1 MKINY
6 NYASPS
12 MCTSENGSDTILGLS
27 PDLSRREKVSFLG
40 KLKHPLV
47 FRDAMLML
55 REIVISDTTRKK
67 KERVEFFEW
76 LEDEIERRII
86 SHEQY
91 MPKVRDELEN
101 NMDNLLEEI
110 KDKEN
115 KIAELYKFKNELK
128 KEIDENSIWRDYNK
142 LERSFWKFIQDR
154 DYDLWFVLDPV
165 ITVHKDQVSFEAFSI
180 DESTYGCL
188 SIDMK
193 EFELLKEPELGTTN
207 IDFSYKLAKEIG
219 RFRTYNEVKL
229 AVNPEG
235 FTAETGV
242 MPEHVEKKIDLPE
255 TWIKGFNQVSAAASL
270 NGIDIEITNTD
281 MYDICAFLRRHKAK
295 ESPRYMKWILEPG
308 KNIKILF
315 EPFKETLVLQSI
327 YNGEKKREEKIWG
340 RRRWLVIEKILPITN
355 SFKIRLLGFGMPQF
369 IIADMGSMKMTI
381 GFTSWSSNDW
391 VKGTAF
397 NIMGGFIG
405 EGNYK
410 KVYELLK
417 EKRALSIEEIYSHLS
432 EDSKSVCKAG
442 IGRLFKKGEGYF
454 DPIND
459 KIRFRKLLSEEIP
472 EEMYKTTDVEL
483 KVQEH
488 LDEGLDNFRVR
499 VNDEGEYEFTH
510 SMKTPNPKK
519 GNWSYYRTPDFDREY
534 DQTETSLSIDEDGAI
549 THVKCNC
556 KIFNKSTRNISKSCD
571 HILALYLIS
580 TKFLKVK
587 LEKGKEYKIN
597 DIMEKLL

>member
-1 MKINY
+1 MKIKY

-12 MCTSENGSDTILGLS
+12 MCTNNGHETTLGFS
-27 PDLSRREKVSFLG
+27 PDLSREENVSFLG
-40 KLKHPLV
+40 KLKNPLV

-55 REIVISDTTRKK
+55 REIVISDTSIKK
-67 KERVEFFEW
+67 KERVEFFAW
-76 LEDEIERRII
+76 LEGEIERRIVK
-86 SHEQY
+86 HEQY
-91 MPKVRDELEN
+91 MPQVREELKNDMNKLISQIE
-101 NMDNLLEEI
+101 DKDSEI
-110 KDKEN
+110 EKLCK
-115 KIAELYKFKNELK
+115 LKNEIK
-128 KEIDENSIWRDYNK
+128 KEIDKQDVWRDYNN
-142 LERSFWKFIQDR
+142 LERNFWKFIKDR

-188 SIDMK
+188 SIDIN
-193 EFELLKEPELGTTN
+193 EFELLQEPKLGTTN
-207 IDFSYKLAKEIG
+207 IDFSYKLAREIE
-219 RFRTYNEVKL
+219 RFRTYNEVNL
-229 AVNPEG
+229 SVNPEG
-235 FTAETGV
+235 FAVESGV

-270 NGIDIEITNTD
+270 GGIDVILTKTD
-281 MYDICAFLRRHKAK
+281 MYDICSYLRRHKAK

-315 EPFKETLVLQSI
+315 EPFKEILTLKSI

-340 RRRWLVIEKILPITN
+340 RRRWLVIEKIIPLAD

-369 IIADMGSMKMTI
+369 IVADMGSMKMTI

-405 EGNYK
+405 EGNYN

-417 EKRALSIEEIYSHLS
+417 KKRALSMDEIFNELK
-432 EDSKSVCKAG
+432 EDSKSVCTAG
-442 IGRLFKKGEGYF
+442 IGMLLKKGEGYY

-459 KIRFRKLLSEEIP
+459 KVRFRRLISEPLPEEI
-472 EEMYKTTDVEL
+472 YKTTETEL
-483 KVQEH
+483 NVQKH
-488 LDEGLDNFRVR
+488 INGGMDKFTVS
-499 VNDEGEYEFTH
+499 VNDQGEYIFRH

-519 GNWSYYRTPDFDREY
+519 GKWKYYRTPDFDREY
-534 DQTETSLSIDEDGAI
+534 DYTDTEMRIDEDGAI
-549 THVKCNC
+549 TYVKCDC
-556 KIFNKSTRNISKSCD
+556 KEFKKGAGNISEPCE
-571 HILALYLIS
+571 HILALYMIS
-580 TKFLKVK
+580 IKFLKVK
-587 LEKGKEYKIN
+587 LEPKKEYKIN

>member
-1 MKINY
+1 MKVKY
-6 NYASPS
+6 SYASPS
-12 MCTSENGSDTILGLS
+12 MCSGNGADTTLGLS
-27 PDLSRREKVSFLG
+27 PDLSRDEKVSFLG
-40 KLKHPLV
+40 KLKNPLV

-55 REIVISDTTRKK
+55 REIVISDTTPKK

-76 LEDEIERRII
+76 LEGEIERRIVT
-86 SHEQY
+86 HEQY
-91 MPKVRDELEN
+91 MPKVRDELKE
-101 NMDNLLEEI
+101 NMDKLLDEMKEKDDKIQELQKLRSEINKQIEEN
-110 KDKEN
+110 D
-115 KIAELYKFKNELK
+115 
-128 KEIDENSIWRDYNK
+128 IWKDYNK
-142 LERSFWKFIQDR
+142 LEKSFWKFIKDR

-165 ITVHKDQVSFEAFSI
+165 ITVHKDQVSFEAFSV

-188 SIDMK
+188 SIDMD
-193 EFELLKEPELGTTN
+193 EFELLEEPKLGTTN
-207 IDFSYKLAKEIG
+207 IDFSYKLAREIE

-229 AVNPEG
+229 SVNPGG
-235 FTAETGV
+235 FTADNNV

-270 NGIDIEITNTD
+270 GGIDVEISSTD

-315 EPFKETLVLQSI
+315 EPFKEVLTLDSI
-327 YNGEKKREEKIWG
+327 YTGEKKKEEKIWG
-340 RRRWLVIEKILPITN
+340 RRRWLTLEKVIPLAK
-355 SFKIRLLGFGMPQF
+355 SFKVRLLGFGMPQF
-369 IIADMGSMKMTI
+369 IIADMGTMKMTV

-405 EGNYK
+405 EGNYN
-410 KVYELLK
+410 KVYNILK
-417 EKRALSIEEIYSHLS
+417 EKRALSIDEICSELK

-442 IGRLFKKGEGYF
+442 IGMLLKKGEGYY

-459 KIRFRKLLSEEIP
+459 KVRFRRLMSEELP
-472 EEMYKTTDVEL
+472 KEMYETTDVEL

-488 LDEGLDNFRVR
+488 LDAGLDDFRVS
-499 VNDEGEYEFTH
+499 VNEEGEYVFTH
-510 SMKTPNPKK
+510 SMNTPNPKK
-519 GNWSYYRTPDFDREY
+519 GKWAYYRTPDFDREF
-534 DQTETSLSIDEDGAI
+534 DRTKTELSIDEDGAI
-549 THVKCNC
+549 TNVKCDC
-556 KIFNKSTRNISKSCD
+556 KTFKKGERNISEPCD

-580 TKFLKVK
+580 TKFLKVN
-587 LEKGKEYKIN
+587 LEQGKEYKIN

>member
-1 MKINY
+1 MKIKY

-12 MCTSENGSDTILGLS
+12 ECLESENGKTLGLS
-27 PDLSRREKVSFLG
+27 ADLSRQEKVSFSG

-55 REIVISDTTRKK
+55 REIVISDTTPKK

-76 LEDEIERRII
+76 LEGEIERRILT
-86 SHEQY
+86 HEQY
-91 MPKVRDELEN
+91 MPQVRDEL
-101 NMDNLLEEI
+101 
-110 KDKEN
+110 KEN
-115 KIAELYKFKNELK
+115 MNKLIDEMKEKDNEINSLVTLRNEIK
-128 KEIDENSIWRDYNK
+128 KEIDENSIWQDYNK
-142 LERSFWKFIQDR
+142 LERNFWNFIKDR

-165 ITVHKDQVSFEAFSI
+165 ITVHKDIVSFEAFSI

-188 SIDMK
+188 SVDMD
-193 EFELLKEPELGTTN
+193 EFELIKEPKLGTTN
-207 IDFSYKLAKEIG
+207 IDFSFKLAREIE
-219 RFRTYNEVKL
+219 RFRTYNEVNL
-229 AVNPEG
+229 NVNPEG
-235 FTAETGV
+235 FTVDNGI
-242 MPEHVEKKIDLPE
+242 MPDHVEKKIDLPE

-270 NGIDIEITNTD
+270 GGIDLELTKTD
-281 MYDICAFLRRHKAK
+281 MYDICAFLRKHKEK

-315 EPFKETLVLQSI
+315 EPFKKVLTLQSV
-327 YNGEKKREEKIWG
+327 YNGDKKREEKIWG
-340 RRRWLVIEKILPITN
+340 RRRWLVIEKVLPLAD
-355 SFKIRLLGFGMPQF
+355 SFKVRLLGFGMPQF
-369 IIADMGSMKMTI
+369 ITARMGKMNMTI

-417 EKRALSIEEIYSHLS
+417 EKRALSIEEIYSELS
-432 EDSKSVCKAG
+432 EDSKSDCKAG
-442 IGRLFKKGEGYF
+442 IGMLLKKGEGYY
-454 DPIND
+454 DSVND
-459 KIRFRKLLSEEIP
+459 KVRFRRLINEELP
-472 EEMYKTTDVEL
+472 KEMYETTEIE
-483 KVQEH
+483 KNVQKH
-488 LDEGLDNFRVR
+488 IDGSLDNFRMS
-499 VNDEGEYEFTH
+499 VNEDGEYKFTH

-519 GNWSYYRTPDFDREY
+519 GNWSYYRTPDFDREF
-534 DQTETSLSIDEDGAI
+534 DDTETEMSIDMDGAI

-556 KIFNKSTRNISKSCD
+556 KTFKKGARNISEPCD

-580 TKFLKVK
+580 NKFLKVK
-587 LEKGKEYKIN
+587 IDSGKEYKIN